1 MVVAAY
7 KLSHSGEGGN
17 HPYDNFGVVDC
28 SRTDADRVDVRHDS
42 YCDSYFGN
50 SFVLLVVTNRD
61 AASDVHA
68 LDCLLCAPAV
78 LDDLVPAATS
88 QSPSDFPSVAAVDEN
103 HPCTLCP

>member
-7 KLSHSGEGGN
+7 KLSHSGVGGN
-17 HPYDNFGVVDC
+17 HPRDNFGVVDC

-50 SFVLLVVTNRD
+50 PFVLLNVTNRD

-68 LDCLLCAPAV
+68 LDGLLCAPAA
-78 LDDLVPAATS
+78 LGDLVPAATY
-88 QSPSDFPSVAAVDEN
+88 QFPSDSPSVAAVDEN

>member
-17 HPYDNFGVVDC
+17 HPYDNFGVVDR

-50 SFVLLVVTNRD
+50 SFVLLVATNRD

>member
-78 LDDLVPAATS
+78 LDGLVPAATS